1 MQTRAIVLVYKG
13 SEIQSDDKYRLI
25 QCLANANIIT
35 DGSVTTYTLSEEDLI
50 KASVKEVLDN
60 KLNTSMSEKEI
71 LQKAANFIMTKYP
84 KSVQSS
90 GAHLI
95 VQIISDIHNN
105 NSDAEMLKQSIIA
118 LSEYPDEAFIISNK
132 IMPKNVL
139 TTIKLI
145 YTNHLVQSCV
155 KLIEK
160 NETCTRVRKQK
171 KLHIK
176 DKNTNIV
183 NMSEIKI
190 YKRLNDGNRGSLL
203 TTIKYPT
210 KDAADLA
217 KQSLIH
223 LCKNQY
229 RFKKEWSM
237 KNVIIVG

>member
-105 NSDAEMLKQSIIA
+105 NDDAEMLKQSIIA

-145 YTNHLVQSCV
+145 YTNHLV
-155 KLIEK
+155 
-160 NETCTRVRKQK
+160 
-171 KLHIK
+171 
-176 DKNTNIV
+176 
-183 NMSEIKI
+183 
-190 YKRLNDGNRGSLL
+190 
-203 TTIKYPT
+203 
-210 KDAADLA
+210 
-217 KQSLIH
+217 
-223 LCKNQY
+223 
-229 RFKKEWSM
+229 
-237 KNVIIVG
+237 

>member
-84 KSVQSS
+84 KSVQNS

-105 NSDAEMLKQSIIA
+105 NDDAEMLKQSIIA

-139 TTIKLI
+139 ATIKLI
-145 YTNHLVQSCV
+145 YTNHLV
-155 KLIEK
+155 
-160 NETCTRVRKQK
+160 
-171 KLHIK
+171 
-176 DKNTNIV
+176 
-183 NMSEIKI
+183 
-190 YKRLNDGNRGSLL
+190 
-203 TTIKYPT
+203 
-210 KDAADLA
+210 
-217 KQSLIH
+217 
-223 LCKNQY
+223 
-229 RFKKEWSM
+229 
-237 KNVIIVG
+237 